1 MFYILLMDHS
11 KILGVVLAGGKS
23 QRFGE
28 DKSQVKLADK
38 LLINYIL
45 SEIIDEFNELLI
57 ISNNSI
63 EFQKSEKISV
73 INDFKKDLGP
83 LGGVLS
89 AMKWVKDNNKA
100 YQWISTFPTDTPF
113 FKNSI
118 LKNFFK
124 KIHPEDGKLF
134 FIKSNNTRHNIFG
147 LWSIDLI
154 SKLEK
159 DLEKGERKVESW
171 ANSVGVN
178 TINMQFEKNDPFFN
192 INTKEDLEKA
202 KENFKND

>member
-1 MFYILLMDHS
+1 MDHS

-124 KIHPEDGKLF
+124 KIHPEEGKLF

-154 SKLEK
+154 NKLEK

-202 KENFKND
+202 KENF

>member
-1 MFYILLMDHS
+1 MDHS

-28 DKSQVKLADK
+28 DKSQVKLANK

>member
-1 MFYILLMDHS
+1 MEHS

-38 LLINYIL
+38 LLIDYIL
-45 SEIIDEFNELLI
+45 SEIQDEFNELLI

-113 FKNSI
+113 FKNKI
-118 LKNFFK
+118 LKDFFK
-124 KIHPEDGKLF
+124 SIHPEESKLF

-147 LWSIDLI
+147 LWSLDLI
-154 SKLEK
+154 NKLEE
-159 DLEKGERKVESW
+159 DLDRGERKVEAW
-171 ANSVGVN
+171 ANIVGVK
-178 TINMQFEKNDPFFN
+178 TINMEFEKNDPFFN

-202 KENFKND
+202 KENFEND

>member
-38 LLINYIL
+38 LLIDYII

-89 AMKWVKDNNKA
+89 AMKWVKQNNKA

-113 FKNSI
+113 FKNKI
-118 LKNFFK
+118 LKDFFK
-124 KIHPEDGKLF
+124 SIQPQESKLF

-147 LWSIDLI
+147 LWSLDLI
-154 SKLEK
+154 DKLEE
-159 DLEKGERKVESW
+159 DLDRGKRKIEVW
-171 ANSVGVN
+171 ANNVGVK
-178 TINMQFEKNDPFFN
+178 TINMEFEKNDPFFN